1 MGRESGPLNLKKTLI
16 MKKSTKLIASAA
28 AAVALFFT
36 MNANAQST
44 DSKALRLGIGVN
56 AGVPTK
62 ADPYGFVLG
71 GDVRLQKD
79 FSSNV
84 SGLLSA
90 GYNSW
95 MLKDEFGGG
104 SNGMIPVKAGAKV
117 FLAESVYLSGELGA
131 GFGTKSGSKTA
142 FLWAPGVGYGFDN
155 GLDIGLRYEGAE
167 YSGGS
172 LGQVA
177 LRVAYGFR
185 L

>member
-1 MGRESGPLNLKKTLI
+1 
-16 MKKSTKLIASAA
+16 MKMKNSTKLIVSAV

-36 MNANAQST
+36 TNVNAQSG

-56 AGVPTK
+56 AGLPTND
-62 ADPYGFVLG
+62 AYSFVIG
-71 GDVRLQKD
+71 GDLRLQKD
-79 FSSNV
+79 FSSNI

-95 MLKDEFGGG
+95 SVKDELGGG
-104 SNGMIPVKAGAKV
+104 SVGMIPVKAGAKI
-117 FLAESVYLSGELGA
+117 FFAESAYFSGELGA
-131 GFGTKSGSKTA
+131 GFATKDNGSTA

-155 GLDIGLRYEGAE
+155 GLDLGLRYEGAE
-167 YSGGS
+167 YKGGS

-177 LRVAYGFR
+177 LRVAYGFK

>member
-1 MGRESGPLNLKKTLI
+1 

-28 AAVALFFT
+28 AAVALFFST
-36 MNANAQST
+36 NANAQST
-44 DSKALRLGIGVN
+44 DSKALRLGVGVN
-56 AGVPTK
+56 AGVPTT
-62 ADPYGFVLG
+62 DGYSFVIG
-71 GDVRLQKD
+71 GDLRLQKD

-90 GYNSW
+90 GYNNWSV
-95 MLKDEFGGG
+95 KDEFGGG
-104 SNGMIPVKAGAKV
+104 SYGMIPVKAGAKV

-167 YSGGS
+167 FSGGS